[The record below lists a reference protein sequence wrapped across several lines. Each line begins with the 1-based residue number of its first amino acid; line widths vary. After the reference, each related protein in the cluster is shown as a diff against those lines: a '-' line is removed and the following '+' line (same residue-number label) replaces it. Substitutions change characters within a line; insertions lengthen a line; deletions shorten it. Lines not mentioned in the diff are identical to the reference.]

1 MRSLEFERFAAQAAR
16 AVAIMGFLYS
26 VLFVIVVEREPRW
39 AEVVTSLLLLGA
51 ALLSSVVF
59 VALYG
64 RLHLIDPLASLWVTL
79 LGFAAA
85 IGSAMHAGF
94 DLGVLIKTPEAF
106 STEVPNPTDPRGLAT
121 FALGGV
127 AILLFSWLMSRSADF
142 PETLIRVGYGA
153 AALLLLTY
161 VGRLIFVNPKNPL
174 VAGAAVLAGFV
185 FTPVWY
191 AWTGALLQHGATP
204 SPGQMPPP
212 VL

>member
-1 MRSLEFERFAAQAAR
+1 
-16 AVAIMGFLYS
+16 MGFLYS

>member
-1 MRSLEFERFAAQAAR
+1 MRSIEFERLAAQAAR
-16 AVAIMGFLYS
+16 AVAILGFLYS
-26 VLFVIVVEREPRW
+26 VLFVIVVERSPRW
-39 AEVVTSLLLLGA
+39 AEIVTSLLLLGA
-51 ALLSSVVF
+51 ALLSTVVF

-94 DLGVLIKTPEAF
+94 DLAVLVKTPEAF
-106 STEVPNPTDPRGLAT
+106 STEVPNSTDARGLAT

-127 AILLFSWLMSRSADF
+127 AILLFSWLMSHSADF
-142 PETLIRVGYGA
+142 PETLVRIGYGA

-161 VGRLIFVNPKNPL
+161 VGRLVFVNPKNPL

-185 FTPVWY
+185 FSPVWY
-191 AWTGALLQHGATP
+191 AWVGAELLDGATSP
-204 SPGQMPPP
+204 PGQVPPP
-212 VL
+212 AL